1 MKRILSWAFFC
12 VLLAGCGLALLL
24 ASRPIALWWD
34 SAFSGAE
41 AARGLLHLPLLPAG
55 LAALW
60 GWHLGQG
67 KVTALAFVLV
77 AAHAFTRFPFF
88 LVPLATLHDGLALTL
103 PWAFPLLLHLPESGL
118 RKPWAW
124 VRIGVAAVIL
134 WLALFWASHRGLGIH
149 WPLPM
154 SELSGWDPIL
164 SAFLALLL
172 VWLIPGAGG
181 RDLRTSWT
189 FGLICVGVALTQ
201 GRDGWP
207 AEVRAAVWPVFFGL
221 STIPL
226 LGGLYGLTWRR
237 AYLDELTGLPG
248 RRAFEEAVRSL
259 GRRYTIAMLDVD
271 HFKRVNDQH
280 GHPVGDQLLRFIAT
294 RLRRLP
300 YGRAFRYGG
309 EEFALL
315 IPAKG
320 VEGVLPFMENLRAS
334 VELASLTLRGKDRPH
349 RKPTRRGRPA
359 GGKDQVRVTVSIG
372 VAQRDRTHTSPQA
385 VLKAADEAL
394 YRAKRKGRNRV
405 EWERRKSKR

>member
-1 MKRILSWAFFC
+1 MIRILSWVFFC
-12 VLLAGCGLALLL
+12 VLLAGSGLALLL

-34 SAFSGAE
+34 SAFRGAE
-41 AARGLLHLPLLPAG
+41 AARWIPHLSLLPAV

-60 GWHLGQG
+60 GWHLRQG

-77 AAHAFTRFPFF
+77 AAHAFTRFPF
-88 LVPLATLHDGLALTL
+88 LPVPLATLHEGLALTL

-118 RKPWAW
+118 RRPWGW
-124 VRIGVAAVIL
+124 VRIGVVALIL

-154 SELSGWDPIL
+154 SEMSGWGPIL
-164 SAFLALLL
+164 SACLALLF

-189 FGLICVGVALTQ
+189 FGLVSVGVALTQ

-248 RRAFEEAVRSL
+248 RRAFEEAVRRL
-259 GRRYTIAMLDVD
+259 GRRYSIAMLDVD

-280 GHPVGDQLLRFIAT
+280 GHPVGDQLLRFIASL
-294 RLRRLP
+294 LRRLP

-315 IPAKG
+315 IPGKE

-334 VELASLTLRGKDRPH
+334 VEVASLTLRGKDRPN
-349 RKPTRRGRPA
+349 RKPRRRDRSKGGRN
-359 GGKDQVRVTVSIG
+359 QLRVTVSIG
-372 VAQRDRTHTSPQA
+372 LAQRDRTHATSEA
-385 VLKAADEAL
+385 VLKAADDAL

-405 EWERRKSKR
+405 EWEQRKSKR